1 MNEVNK
7 TLYIP
12 LYGKAQV
19 SRKNIIL
26 NDRKAEEIWE
36 KEQFPL
42 KGKSKSKWLCYYM
55 AMRARVF
62 DDWTEMKMRECSD
75 ALVLHIG
82 CGMDSR
88 YLRVG
93 SNAAQWYD
101 IDFPSVIEERR
112 KYYEETENYHM
123 LCCDVSDSKQLD
135 ILPEGDNAVIIL
147 EGISMYLLNKETA
160 ALFDAF
166 AGKYK
171 NVSILMDVYTTF
183 AAKAS
188 KYKNPVND
196 VGVTKLYGIDD
207 PDSITNNS
215 ISYVREHTMTP
226 EKLTGQLPKSDRGF
240 FKMMFAGKAT
250 RKIYRLF
257 EYAKNKN
264 TKR

>member
-26 NDRKAEEIWE
+26 NDKKAEEIWE

-42 KGKSKSKWLCYYM
+42 KGKAKSKWLCYYM

-62 DDWTEMKMRECSD
+62 DDWTKRKMREGTDS
-75 ALVLHIG
+75 LILHIG

-88 YLRVG
+88 FLRVG
-93 SNAAQWYD
+93 RSAAQWYD
-101 IDFPSVIEERR
+101 MDFPSVIEERG
-112 KYYEETENYHM
+112 KYYDSADNYHM
-123 LCCDVSDSKQLD
+123 LCCDASDSKQLD
-135 ILPEGDNAVIIL
+135 KLPEGENAVIIL
-147 EGISMYLLNKETA
+147 EGISMYLQNQEIS

-166 AGKYK
+166 DRKYK
-171 NVSILMDVYTTF
+171 RVSILMDVYTTF

-196 VGVTKLYGIDD
+196 VGVTTLYGIDA
-207 PDSITNNS
+207 PESILNNS
-215 ISYVREHTMTP
+215 ISFLREHTITP
-226 EKLTGQLPKSDRGF
+226 EELIDELPKGDKGF
-240 FKMMFAGKAT
+240 FRLMFAGKAT
-250 RKIYRLF
+250 RKIYRLY
-257 EYAKNKN
+257 EYEKK
-264 TKR
+264 

>member
-26 NDRKAEEIWE
+26 NDKKAEEIWE

-62 DDWTEMKMRECSD
+62 DDWTKRKMSECPE
-75 ALVLHIG
+75 AVILHIG

-88 YLRVG
+88 CLRVG
-93 SNAAQWYD
+93 RNAVQWYD
-101 IDFPSVIEERR
+101 MDFPSVIEERG
-112 KYYEETENYHM
+112 KYYEETDNYHM
-123 LCCDVSDSKQLD
+123 LCCDASDSAQLD
-135 ILPEGDNAVIIL
+135 KLPEGEAAVIIL
-147 EGISMYLLNKETA
+147 EGISMYLKNEQTA

-166 AGKYK
+166 AAKYK
-171 NVSILMDVYTTF
+171 RISILMDVYTTF

-196 VGVTKLYGIDD
+196 VGVTTLYGIDE
-207 PDSITNNS
+207 PSSILNNNS
-215 ISYVREHTMTP
+215 ISFVREHTMTP
-226 EKLTGQLPKSDRGF
+226 EELISQLPEADKGF
-240 FKMMFAGKAT
+240 FRLMFAGKAT
-250 RKIYRLF
+250 QKIYRLYEF
-257 EYAKNKN
+257 E
-264 TKR
+264 KR